1 MSFRASVS
9 VLLGCNF
16 SSAGKLL
23 EGAERGNA
31 RDVKEVL
38 LSKPRLAAFTGFHG
52 TLSALHR
59 AIRNGDEDVC
69 KVILDICRVY
79 SDKQEAK
86 GVSEKNSLL
95 HIVVNQRTNKGL
107 SPLMLACEKGYDH
120 IVSML
125 IECGADPLAVDMF
138 HCRTCLHYAAIGGH
152 PDCVRMLVSDDV
164 QVQDHGRRCPL
175 RDFVTDDLQVKSA
188 KFIDQRSYGGLT
200 ALHFATVA
208 GSLECVQILLRAGA
222 ATMVKTDGEAFI
234 GEDYLTPG
242 SSPLHV
248 AVIVG
253 NLGIAHAILQAHAEL
268 MSAAGPASGDR
279 HRRPWEGHSRTDIRS
294 MRNSHRRLPFH
305 LARDRGRR
313 TLQHL
318 VDPRVS
324 IDYSLDHVRDTQQ
337 GLGTK
342 RLSSICSLVI
352 QKSLLSWLDDFEK
365 EKVSMPSI
373 EEHAPLHACEDEIT
387 PAKCEGNSHPDGAE
401 SETCLLESGIFMEDG
416 NTSRV
421 MSGRK
426 SQHARHLTSD
436 DVQCKGQKF
445 TEMKLSRVHSDG
457 FLSRMNR
464 TCTDTDSLVGDREVT
479 ERGIKWTL
487 LSGLRKNIST
497 ANLGELT
504 CDTEFFDRADSSK
517 GKGDLESPLGSCTNS
532 DEHAS
537 FLLTDRECGVCLD
550 TAVEVEFQGCR
561 HELCIS
567 CARNLT
573 LQDKKPP
580 HCPFCRQLIVGF
592 SPSQH

>member
-1 MSFRASVS
+1 
-9 VLLGCNF
+9 
-16 SSAGKLL
+16 
-23 EGAERGNA
+23 
-31 RDVKEVL
+31 
-38 LSKPRLAAFTGFHG
+38 
-52 TLSALHR
+52 
-59 AIRNGDEDVC
+59 
-69 KVILDICRVY
+69 
-79 SDKQEAK
+79 
-86 GVSEKNSLL
+86 
-95 HIVVNQRTNKGL
+95 
-107 SPLMLACEKGYDH
+107 
-120 IVSML
+120 
-125 IECGADPLAVDMF
+125 
-138 HCRTCLHYAAIGGH
+138 
-152 PDCVRMLVSDDV
+152 
-164 QVQDHGRRCPL
+164 
-175 RDFVTDDLQVKSA
+175 
-188 KFIDQRSYGGLT
+188 
-200 ALHFATVA
+200 
-208 GSLECVQILLRAGA
+208 
-222 ATMVKTDGEAFI
+222 
-234 GEDYLTPG
+234 
-242 SSPLHV
+242 
-248 AVIVG
+248 
-253 NLGIAHAILQAHAEL
+253 
-268 MSAAGPASGDR
+268 
-279 HRRPWEGHSRTDIRS
+279 
-294 MRNSHRRLPFH
+294 
-305 LARDRGRR
+305 
-313 TLQHL
+313 
-318 VDPRVS
+318 VDPRIS

-401 SETCLLESGIFMEDG
+401 SETSLLESGRFMEDG

-457 FLSRMNR
+457 FLSRMSR

-532 DEHAS
+532 DEHTS